1 MSFFSSNKP
10 YYLLDK
16 NSLRQMM
23 MKNKKNVKIMTS
35 SEMFQNN
42 FEDVNCA
49 ETDDQEIERVKGLD
63 IWNIPKTSRTRG
75 NLMVS
80 FFFFL

>member
-1 MSFFSSNKP
+1 
-10 YYLLDK
+10 
-16 NSLRQMM
+16 